1 MLGPVGAGARID
13 GGPWF
18 RMDGGCAFCEGAKMD
33 GAFCDGARM
42 LGGPASAPPKA
53 PGVNKDAMSA
63 SAALS
68 ASPQERGAA
77 LWRSDALCGAK
88 TPPEGSRRCG
98 ARRCRAKDASR
109 RLVAIGGAGASRD
122 KGACSLGQAAYR
134 GSRDAQWTSGE
145 AQGGRSGPNVYRWHD

>member
-1 MLGPVGAGARID
+1 MLRPVGAGARMD

-18 RMDGGCAFCEGAKMD
+18 RMDGGFAFWE
-33 GAFCDGARM
+33 GARM

-77 LWRSDALCGAK
+77 LWALGPRNWPPKRGAALLRLWGFETGPLK
-88 TPPEGSRRCG
+88 QARRCCG
-98 ARRCRAKDASR
+98 ARMRLGRAKDASR
-109 RLVAIGGAGASRD
+109 RLVAIGGAGASWVKRS
-122 KGACSLGQAAYR
+122 APTGQVAYR
-134 GSRDAQWTSGE
+134 DSREATGDVRRSSG
-145 AQGGRSGPNVYRWHD
+145 RP